1 MKVSDSTSYTYRDK
15 AKDPIVCCTKF
26 FTFGSA
32 FEIHVRTQP
41 SNHSK
46 QPIDPKDL

>member
-15 AKDPIVCCTKF
+15 AKDPICCTKF

-32 FEIHVRTQP
+32 FEIRVRTQP
-41 SNHSK
+41 SNRSK